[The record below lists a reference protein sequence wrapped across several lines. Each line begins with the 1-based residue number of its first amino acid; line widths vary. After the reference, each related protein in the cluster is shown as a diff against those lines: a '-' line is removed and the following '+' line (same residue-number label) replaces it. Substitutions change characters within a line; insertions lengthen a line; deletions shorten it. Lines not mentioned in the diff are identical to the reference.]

1 MADSYILFD
10 LPRGAE
16 PTDREFLESLGH
28 SVEVCRGPVHGA
40 TCPILTGQGC
50 PMAEEAEGIVFEL
63 DLDRPQ
69 HRAILGKYKASLPG
83 DLPIRVAL
91 RPGQEKQYR
100 DLLAG
105 VHTWTW
111 TPVAG
116 DLDGLA
122 AEIEARR
129 G

>member
-1 MADSYILFD
+1 MAASHILFD
-10 LPRGAE
+10 LPQGVE
-16 PTDREFLESLGH
+16 PADREFLESLGH
-28 SVEVCRGPVHGA
+28 SVEVCHGPVHGA
-40 TCPILTGQGC
+40 ICPILTGHGC
-50 PMAEEAEGIVFEL
+50 PVAEEADGIVFEL

-69 HRAILGKYKASLPG
+69 HRAILRKYKESLPA
-83 DLPIRVAL
+83 DLPIRVAV
-91 RPGQEKQYR
+91 RPGQAKQYG
-100 DLLAG
+100 DLLTG

-122 AEIEARR
+122 AEIEARE